1 MNNQPFIINGDTD
14 LINTTALSDKN
25 EQMKE

>member
-14 LINTTALSDKN
+14 LISTTALSDKN